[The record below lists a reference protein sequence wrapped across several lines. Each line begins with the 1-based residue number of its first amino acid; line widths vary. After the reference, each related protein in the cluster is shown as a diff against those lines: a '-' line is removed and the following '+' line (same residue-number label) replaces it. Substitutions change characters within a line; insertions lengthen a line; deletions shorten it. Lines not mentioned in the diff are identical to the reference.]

1 MFGEIDTYFN
11 DSSCTK
17 PISLD
22 FTAYGDSYLCS
33 PTPNCAE
40 YAEGGYFTTDCYST
54 LDDSFSNA
62 ATDLFNATTF
72 LYFNYFDSS
81 DCSGDPSGYEA
92 DLIDTCIPLNSTY
105 NTYSSYK
112 YHIPNASYY
121 FNAECLGEP
130 NASILIPY
138 DCIAANVGSW
148 KLVSDDGSGT
158 TGPNISIILGGVFG
172 GVAFL
177 TIIGVWIWWRRRR
190 QISVANEQLPKRP
203 PLERVLETP
212 RTTIPPNEVS
222 HKTIPYSSTMP
233 IEIPPVSRFRT
244 PDVVPLSFYF
254 YAYFHFAWMMI
265 ELIPL

>member
-62 ATDLFNATTF
+62 ATELFNATTF

-158 TGPNISIILGGVFG
+158 TGPNISIILGVVMQTGLHTWTAIQVHEWARETCSDEIADGLKGRYATFG
-172 GVAFL
+172 ITL
-177 TIIGVWIWWRRRR
+177 TP
-190 QISVANEQLPKRP
+190 ANQQK
-203 PLERVLETP
+203 
-212 RTTIPPNEVS
+212 
-222 HKTIPYSSTMP
+222 K
-233 IEIPPVSRFRT
+233 
-244 PDVVPLSFYF
+244 
-254 YAYFHFAWMMI
+254 
-265 ELIPL
+265 